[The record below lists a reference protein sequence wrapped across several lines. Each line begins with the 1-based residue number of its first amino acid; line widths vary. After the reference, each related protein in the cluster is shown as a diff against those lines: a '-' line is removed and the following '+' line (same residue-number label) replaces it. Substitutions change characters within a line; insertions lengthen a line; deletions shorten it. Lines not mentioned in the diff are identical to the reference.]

1 MTRQA
6 LTEVVQRSISDA
18 AFRGQLATDATSA
31 LRGYDLTAEEAGAL
45 RGRDAAKLAAFGV
58 DIRTSKIFTLDP
70 GTGASSTLTGGE
82 QRDAAR
88 VFIGDGFDNTQA
100 VETSAAAGSADA
112 ALTTNDAVSRGQYA
126 TDEGQLTG
134 AFQTPTEAVSG
145 SGYATDEG
153 QITGAFQTPT
163 DAVPGGDGDLQ
174 Q

>member
-1 MTRQA
+1 MSGSAGAAHSLSRISAQGGQKMSRQA

-70 GTGASSTLTGGE
+70 GTGASSALTSGE

-88 VFIGDGFDNTQA
+88 VFI
-100 VETSAAAGSADA
+100 
-112 ALTTNDAVSRGQYA
+112 
-126 TDEGQLTG
+126 
-134 AFQTPTEAVSG
+134 
-145 SGYATDEG
+145 
-153 QITGAFQTPT
+153 
-163 DAVPGGDGDLQ
+163 
-174 Q
+174 